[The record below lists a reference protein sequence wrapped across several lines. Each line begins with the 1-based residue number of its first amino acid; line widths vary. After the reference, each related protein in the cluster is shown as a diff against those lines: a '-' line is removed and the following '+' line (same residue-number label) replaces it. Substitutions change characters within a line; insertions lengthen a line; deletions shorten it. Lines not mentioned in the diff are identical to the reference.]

1 MKRIGIVAC
10 CILALAV
17 LAPPSSAQSTRATPP
32 TARRQSGGGVGVTVD
47 LGNVLRGISRNCHNE
62 RRDIKLI
69 HVIAVFGADDDGGR
83 ATATIAQPRASGG
96 ALEAVSYR
104 PRAPYL
110 SSDTG
115 EDYVMR
121 WIRTTNRVLA
131 NSNAPFRLSE
141 DDVVYDMVRNTVLNR
156 QGNDADGAA
165 AQAFFRE
172 KIIGASP
179 DPRYA
184 HRMVL
189 FFPWGPHA
197 TIPRGSGASA
207 ISSWFV
213 SMPSNVNGGTLWNDE
228 EIWGWY
234 MMPHEF
240 GHFMGLVHTFAEPP
254 REYYELLAIGDRNG
268 SLVPTSDGYFVPH
281 FEVEGPVNTG
291 GNHYYFVQQPS
302 PQLQADLGVLQS
314 NMFWDGDAGGFDE
327 TTDFGTHVL
336 SFHVAG
342 VPDTPLD
349 IGLGWTPV
357 ARQTGPCTARSGT
370 LNNAPYSNITNRTNP
385 MSYSICAPEG
395 MRYTPGQIAV
405 MSWALENLPHRAYF
419 VTNEHNR
426 RIQVCTPEDS
436 AFATRD

>member
-10 CILALAV
+10 CVLALAL
-17 LAPPSSAQSTRATPP
+17 LAPPSSAQSTRGTPP
-32 TARRQSGGGVGVTVD
+32 PTRGRAGGSVGVSVD
-47 LGNVLRGISRNCHNE
+47 LGNVLQALSRNCHTE

-69 HVIAVFGADDDGGR
+69 HIVAVFGADDDGGR
-83 ATATIAQPRASGG
+83 ATAVAASVRGG
-96 ALEAVSYR
+96 NTSITPLTYT

-141 DDVVYDMVRNTVLNR
+141 DDVVYDLVRNTVINR

-165 AQAFFRE
+165 AQAYFRD
-172 KIIGASP
+172 KAIGANP

-189 FFPWGPHA
+189 FFPWGPDA
-197 TIPRGSGASA
+197 TIPRGSGASS

-213 SMPSNVNGGTLWNDE
+213 SMPSNVNGGTLWNNE

-240 GHFMGLVHTFAEPP
+240 GHFMGLVHTFAEPA
-254 REYYELLAIGDRNG
+254 REYYEILTIGRRQG
-268 SLVPTSDGYFVPH
+268 SLVPNDDGVLVPH
-281 FEVEGPVNTG
+281 FDIDGPVNSAG
-291 GNHYYFVQQPS
+291 QHYYFIQSQS
-302 PQLQADLGVLQS
+302 RQLRIDTEVLQS

-336 SFHVAG
+336 NYHVAG
-342 VPDTPLD
+342 VADTPVD
-349 IGLGWTPV
+349 IGLGWAPV
-357 ARQTGPCTARSGT
+357 ARQSSPCVARSGT
-370 LNNAPYSNITNRTNP
+370 LNNAPYSNVTNRTNP

-395 MRYTPGQIAV
+395 MRYTPGQVAV
-405 MSWALENLPHRAYF
+405 MEWALETLPHRAYF

-426 RIQVCTPEDS
+426 RIQVCTPEES
-436 AFATRD
+436 SFATRD